1 MGRVNGKVAIVTGA
15 GGGQGEAEARL
26 LAAEGAKVVA
36 TDINLDRVT
45 RVVAEINE
53 QYPGSAMALWH
64 DVSSQSDWQDVVE
77 QTVAAFG
84 PITILVNNAGILAP
98 AAYDK
103 VTFEHWQKTMNV
115 NAWSQFVGMQTV
127 IPHMRAAGG
136 GSIINVASLAV
147 VNACGRFTAYTASKG
162 AYVEKYKMRLK
173 RSRTIGQVFVPMAI
187 VAALSGCNQEEAVVA
202 APAPKVG
209 VFTVHAQPLAL
220 TSDLPGRTVA
230 YRVAEVRPQ
239 VSGIVQKRLFAEGAQ
254 VREGQQLYQI
264 DPRTY
269 AAQLAR
275 SEATLAT
282 TGNLAK
288 RYERLLQVNAVS
300 RQEHDDAVAAW
311 QQAQADYQMARINVQ
326 YTKVMSPISGRI
338 GRSDVTEGALVTNG
352 QAQQLTTITQ
362 LDPIYVDV
370 TQPITKMLGL
380 QKAVESGRLQGSGE
394 EQAKVSLV
402 LDDGSTY
409 PIPGVLKFS
418 EVRVDPTTGSV
429 TLRAEFPNPQHRL
442 LPGMFVRAQLTEG
455 VQQRAMLVPQ
465 QAVVRDARG
474 NPSVWVVKADNS
486 VERRAVETLRTVGN
500 AWLVGNGIND
510 GDKVITEGVQAVRNG
525 IAVEPQ
531 AASNVSLVANFDQP
545 AVAAD

>member
-1 MGRVNGKVAIVTGA
+1 
-15 GGGQGEAEARL
+15 
-26 LAAEGAKVVA
+26 
-36 TDINLDRVT
+36 
-45 RVVAEINE
+45 
-53 QYPGSAMALWH
+53 
-64 DVSSQSDWQDVVE
+64 
-77 QTVAAFG
+77 
-84 PITILVNNAGILAP
+84 
-98 AAYDK
+98 
-103 VTFEHWQKTMNV
+103 
-115 NAWSQFVGMQTV
+115 
-127 IPHMRAAGG
+127 
-136 GSIINVASLAV
+136 
-147 VNACGRFTAYTASKG
+147 
-162 AYVEKYKMRLK
+162 
-173 RSRTIGQVFVPMAI
+173 MAI